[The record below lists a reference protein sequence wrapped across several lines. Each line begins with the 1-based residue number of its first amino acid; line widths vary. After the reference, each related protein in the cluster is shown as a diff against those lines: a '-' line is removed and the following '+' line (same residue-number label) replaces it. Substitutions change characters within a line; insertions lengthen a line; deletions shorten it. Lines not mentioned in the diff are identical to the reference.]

1 MKSMLYKMNISF
13 VLLRKLCD
21 VSTSEVDKQFFSVQ
35 SFFALFQIESKWSS
49 WTRYEKR
56 LFDMQITQR
65 VTLHC
70 IMTSLRLLIL

>member
-35 SFFALFQIESKWSS
+35 SFYTELGQAWKLSLLKVVVMELLDSLGKALI
-49 WTRYEKR
+49 RYANNTTCDVK
-56 LFDMQITQR
+56 LQ
-65 VTLHC
+65 
-70 IMTSLRLLIL
+70 